1 MNDFIMLKKTLR
13 KKYCFDEYVITA
25 LLEYCYNIS
34 KLDKNYI
41 ETVAENWSK
50 NNIRTKQDLNNYLKR
65 CENIKF
71 LAKRIS
77 RIIGRKVT
85 EYEKIYI
92 EKWLYNYGIKGE
104 KIIELMKENKDFNK
118 INNLIIRNKK
128 NKGKYS

>member
-1 MNDFIMLKKTLR
+1 MNNFVKLKQTLP
-13 KKYCFDEYVITA
+13 KKYCFDEYVKTA

-41 ETVAENWSK
+41 ETVAENWGK
-50 NNIRTKQDLNNYLKR
+50 NNIRTKQDLDKFFQK

-71 LAKRIS
+71 LATRIS

-118 INNLIIRNKK
+118 INEIVIKERIEN
-128 NKGKYS
+128 

>member
-25 LLEYCYNIS
+25 LLEYCYSIS

-65 CENIKF
+65 CENIEILLKKISVII
-71 LAKRIS
+71 KR
-77 RIIGRKVT
+77 KLT
-85 EYEKIYI
+85 EYEKATI
-92 EKWLYNYGIKGE
+92 EKWVCDYDMKGNQ
-104 KIIELMKENKDFNK
+104 IIELIKENKDFDK
-118 INNLIIRNKK
+118 INSLIIRKK